1 MKHKKIELKNKI
13 INHLILNGKKETGE
27 KILLKSFKELQKSSK
42 KQPKKLIKLALIFST
57 PIFKIYKI
65 TIKKKKKK
73 IKKIPTIINTKK
85 ARISLAIK
93 FILATLKNKKSNYF
107 YIKLHNE
114 ILLNLKSEGSA
125 VQIKNKIQK
134 QALLNKHFFYFYR
147 W

>member
-73 IKKIPTIINTKK
+73 LKKFLPLLIQKK
-85 ARISLAIK
+85 
-93 FILATLKNKKSNYF
+93 LKNL
-107 YIKLHNE
+107 KL
-114 ILLNLKSEGSA
+114 
-125 VQIKNKIQK
+125 
-134 QALLNKHFFYFYR
+134 
-147 W
+147 

>member
-1 MKHKKIELKNKI
+1 MKYKKIKLKNKI
-13 INHLILNGKKETGE
+13 INHLISNGKKEISE

-42 KQPKKLIKLALIFST
+42 KQPEKLIKLALIFST
-57 PIFKIYKI
+57 PVFKIYKI
-65 TIKKKKKK
+65 TNKKRKKK
-73 IKKIPTIINTKK
+73 IKEVPTIINTKK

-93 FILATLKNKKSNYF
+93 FILTTLKTKKSNYF

-114 ILLNLKSEGSA
+114 IFLTLKNEGSA
-125 VQIKNKIQK
+125 IQIKNKIQK

>member
-1 MKHKKIELKNKI
+1 MK
-13 INHLILNGKKETGE
+13 
-27 KILLKSFKELQKSSK
+27 Q
-42 KQPKKLIKLALIFST
+42 
-57 PIFKIYKI
+57 
-65 TIKKKKKK
+65 IKKKKKK
-73 IKKIPTIINTKK
+73 IKEIPTIINTKK